1 MQRRGRAGRCRAGV
15 WFRLYSSLQW
25 EALDEY
31 ALPEMLRTPLE
42 ELCLEVG
49 SLRLGPAQ
57 EVLAKAL
64 SPPPPETVARAL
76 ASLRMLGA
84 LADEEGARL
93 SPLGAALARL
103 AVHPRLGKLL
113 LLSGLRR
120 SF

>member
-1 MQRRGRAGRCRAGV
+1 
-15 WFRLYSSLQW
+15 
-25 EALDEY
+25 
-31 ALPEMLRTPLE
+31 MLRTPLE
-42 ELCLEVG
+42 ELCLEVRLGLGLGVGVANPNPNPNPNPHPNPNPNEVG

-93 SPLGAALARL
+93 SPLGAALAQL